1 MKHMEIRNLP
11 VAIVFSLI
19 CGHNHTRLNLL
30 DTACHGVEAHGVE
43 VSQQR
48 LAGRQLGLPLAD
60 GPALEAEV
68 AEGRPDA
75 ELGGVARP
83 GGLHQLEDC
92 AGVQLVE
99 DRDGVLALQL
109 EPAVHVSQ
117 GPGVA
122 AVAGDGAAGGEVLL
136 EEVGEGEL
144 GGGQLGLLLAAA
156 GAGEVVALDRAD
168 LGEAGVSASVEW

>member
-1 MKHMEIRNLP
+1 M
-11 VAIVFSLI
+11 
-19 CGHNHTRLNLL
+19 
-30 DTACHGVEAHGVE
+30 E

-68 AEGRPDA
+68 SQGRPDA

-92 AGVQLVE
+92 ARVQLVE

-109 EPAVHVSQ
+109 EPAVHVRQ

-122 AVAGDGAAGGEVLL
+122 GVGGGRGATGGEVLL

-156 GAGEVVALDRAD
+156 GAGEVLAQDGAD
-168 LGEAGVSASVEW
+168 LGETGVTGRSVATVLSIVCW